1 MEQENIETISKP
13 NKITLWF
20 LENKNL
26 LIKVFL
32 FTFIFGL
39 MAHAFAYFNLNLS
52 HDVLNE
58 YELGFH
64 HKIRLGRFLQPLV
77 RYVLGEIIFLPW
89 VDGIASLFFIACAVF
104 LICKTFNYDKIMPIA
119 IVAGVFVTNIS
130 VISLTA
136 TYGHDLSG
144 DMLALYLS
152 VLAFSFYIK
161 NKDSFNFKKASILA
175 LLIIAVAGLYQSY
188 FAVTVSL
195 IFIHTLICL
204 LKGNNFKDEF
214 KKLLF
219 CLLTLLIA
227 LVLYLLI
234 SFVITKAINLELYS
248 EDSYNSLANLK
259 HPLDII
265 IRIPNAYAN
274 FFNGLF
280 LPTGFVSKSPF
291 FIIATII
298 SVVNFFLFV
307 LSIVIAIMIM
317 VKHKVKISNIILIS
331 ILFVLLPVAMNCVYL
346 LSGVG
351 HVLLIF
357 SYATFYILVL
367 EIFKIANEKLN
378 LLKLSNLIKYV
389 SFGTFLVIA
398 SNISLANSCYVKK
411 DLEQQATLSY
421 ITRVVDR
428 VEEMPNY
435 VPEETEIIFIGSFYE
450 VFKIEIATKD
460 DIIDYDYIAAV
471 TGMGGA
477 SSITYYQTIKSYFKN
492 VMQYDVKIADEKIKN
507 EYAVLDEVKNM
518 PAFPNQDSVKEIDG
532 RIVVKIN

>member
-1 MEQENIETISKP
+1 MEQDKIETVSKP
-13 NKITLWF
+13 NKIAVWF
-20 LENKNL
+20 QENKNL
-26 LIKVFL
+26 LTKVFL
-32 FTFIFGL
+32 VTFIFGL

-64 HKIRLGRFLQPLV
+64 HKIMLGRFLQPLV

-89 VDGIASLFFIACAVF
+89 VDGVASLFFIACAVF
-104 LICKTFNYDKIMPIA
+104 LICKTFNYEKLMHIA
-119 IVAGVFVTNIS
+119 IIAGVFVTNIS

-136 TYGHDLSG
+136 TYGHDLSS

-152 VLAFSFYIK
+152 VLAFSFYVK

-175 LLIIAVAGLYQSY
+175 LLIIVVAGLYQSY

-204 LKGNNFKDEF
+204 LKGNNFKEEF

-234 SFVITKAINLELYS
+234 CFVITNVFNLELYS

-291 FIIATII
+291 FIIATAI
-298 SVVNFFLFV
+298 SALNFLLFV

-317 VKHKVKISNIILIS
+317 VKYKVKVSNIIFIS
-331 ILFVLLPVAMNCVYL
+331 ILFVLLPVAMNCVFL

-357 SYATFYILVL
+357 SYATFYVLVL
-367 EIFKIANEKLN
+367 EMFKMANEKLN
-378 LLKLSNLIKYV
+378 LLKLNNLIKIV
-389 SFGTFLVIA
+389 SFSIFLVVA

-421 ITRVVDR
+421 VTRVVNR

-435 VPEETEIIFIGSFYE
+435 VPEETEIVFIGSFYE
-450 VFKIEIATKD
+450 VFKVELATKD
-460 DIIDYDYIAAV
+460 EIIDFDYVASI

-477 SSITYYQTIKSYFKN
+477 SSITYYQTINSYFKY
-492 VMQYDVKIADEKIKN
+492 VMQYNVKIADEKIKN
-507 EYAVLDEVKNM
+507 EYEALEEVKNM
-518 PAFPNQDSVKEIDG
+518 SAFPSQDSVKEIDG